1 MPDPRRLQE
10 LAHEYFREYI
20 GKIHAAVT
28 PLDEEQVWWRAN
40 PQSNS
45 IGNLLLHLN
54 GNLSQW
60 VLQALGGQVFERH
73 RDAELA
79 AARDSG
85 AVAVPKAQALG
96 ALEETVTRVIAV
108 IDDLN
113 PEDLDDRRKIQKYDL
128 DGWKALFHVVEHM
141 SYHTGQIVLLSK
153 QLRPSAGIDFYPQ
166 HKGE

>member
-1 MPDPRRLQE
+1 M
-10 LAHEYFREYI
+10 LARVL
-20 GKIHAAVT
+20 AAVM
-28 PLDEEQVWWRAN
+28 
-40 PQSNS
+40 
-45 IGNLLLHLN
+45 G
-54 GNLSQW
+54 
-60 VLQALGGQVFERH
+60 
-73 RDAELA
+73 A
-79 AARDSG
+79 AARRPVVVGAGVLAFALAGAGLALRLEPSAQTSTVVGTSTSG
-85 AVAVPKAQALG
+85 YAATQRLYERFGDDPEVSAHIFTAQALG

-113 PEDLDDRRKIQKYDL
+113 PEDLDDRRRIQKYDL